1 MTAMCSLA
9 KGTGCFLWRRC
20 GSGHSSKH
28 AAKWKTSIWEAD
40 ILFDSSSATFGEGTV
55 NRSLFAGAGGRIGE
69 YRGFLGQEAPSA
81 WYHHGRPKLTDYT
94 HQKTKKWP
102 VNFKRSN
109 PTDKETGIIPLA
121 VWGYIAENVMVS
133 HLGERGQENMEYTS
147 V

>member
-69 YRGFLGQEAPSA
+69 YRGFQGREAPLHDTIMADPSSQTI
-81 WYHHGRPKLTDYT
+81 H
-94 HQKTKKWP
+94 TKKHKEWS
-102 VNFKRSN
+102 VNFKCSN
-109 PTDKETGIIPLA
+109 PIDKETGIIPLA

-133 HLGERGQENMEYTS
+133 HLGERGQENIEYTS